1 VVRVSSGTPG
11 GDPTVSPAL
20 ARCVGSCVGNHLT
33 NGDRQDRLGDTSG
46 IAVMNETLYIRP
58 WVVDQDVKC
67 DRGEF
72 KTLTLWFA
80 SSVLGA

>member
-1 VVRVSSGTPG
+1 LTFARGARVIRHPG
-11 GDPTVSPAL
+11 GDPTVSPVL
-20 ARCVGSCVGNHLT
+20 ARCVGNHLT
-33 NGDRQDRLGDTSG
+33 NGDRQDRMGDTSG
-46 IAVMNETLYIRP
+46 IAVMNETLHIRP

-80 SSVLGA
+80 ASLLGA